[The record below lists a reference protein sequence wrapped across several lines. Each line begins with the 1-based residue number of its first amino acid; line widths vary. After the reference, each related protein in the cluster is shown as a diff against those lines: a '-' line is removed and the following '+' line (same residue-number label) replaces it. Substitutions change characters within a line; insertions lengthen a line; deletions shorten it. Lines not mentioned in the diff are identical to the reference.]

1 MARTTLLFYSPL
13 AQSTKRICPDYTVYI
28 KKFNN
33 GNVRFVCYD
42 GASPKPYVYIRSTSA
57 DKIDILLKTH
67 IPQYQKSGCK
77 MVTLKG
83 RTEHKEV
90 IFD

>member
-1 MARTTLLFYSPL
+1 METITLMFYSPL
-13 AQSTKRICPDYTVYI
+13 AQQTKRLCPDYTVYI
-28 KKFNN
+28 KKFKN
-33 GNVRFVCYD
+33 GNMRFVCYD
-42 GASPKPYVYIRSTSA
+42 GASPKSYVYIRSTSVNRM
-57 DKIDILLKTH
+57 DILLKTY

-77 MVTLKG
+77 MVTLNG